1 MRVLITGA
9 TGYVGHAVAVALAG
23 AGHEV
28 DALTRDPDSDRVR
41 GLRDLGVRPLRG
53 RLADRAVLD
62 GILASADAVVHTA
75 FDADDPVGADRA
87 LFGALADAGGR
98 RHLVYTTGCSVYGE
112 HAHAVLTPQT
122 PVDDGNR
129 RARLEAE
136 LRGTGLPHT
145 VLRPGM
151 VHGGDARSSIV
162 GDWFREARSSGPV
175 HRGRRDKVWSWI
187 HVEDL
192 ARAYTAVLRAPE
204 EHDGRAYLLA
214 DAHPVAPLA
223 VVEAAARAAGSTDAP
238 AFASIEDEKPVY
250 RVFDRDE
257 VIDSSTARDA
267 LGWAPQESDVLAALP
282 ASFRQWSAARP

>member
-9 TGYVGHAVAVALAG
+9 TGYVGNAVAVALAE

-28 DALTRDPDSDRVR
+28 FALTRDPGSDRAR
-41 GLRDLGVRPLRG
+41 ALRDFGVRPLRG
-53 RLADRAVLD
+53 RLADRAVLS
-62 GILASADAVVHTA
+62 GMLAGADAVVHTA
-75 FDADDPVGADRA
+75 FDPDDPVGADRA
-87 LFGALADAGGR
+87 LFGALADAGR
-98 RHLVYTTGCSVYGE
+98 RQHLVYTTGCSVYGE

-122 PVDDGNR
+122 PVDNGNL

-136 LRGTGLPHT
+136 LRSAGLPHT

-162 GDWFREARSSGPV
+162 GDWFRQARSSGPV

-204 EHDGRAYLLA
+204 EHDGRTYLLA
-214 DAHPVAPLA
+214 DAHPAAPLA
-223 VVEAAARAAGSTDAP
+223 VAEAAARAAGSADAL
-238 AFASIEDEKPVY
+238 AFAPVEDEKPVY
-250 RVFDRDE
+250 RIFDRDE
-257 VIDSSTARDA
+257 VIDSAAARGA
-267 LGWAPQESDVLAALP
+267 LAWTPQESDVLAALP